1 MITIHIVGSSVPSPT
16 NLTLEQNNETSINAS
31 WSPPPQ
37 SANITGYRVFW
48 TNCTSSNCINQTVI
62 NSSTVEKLT
71 GLMAGQCYSLS
82 VVSVSDLPS
91 NIATRNIT
99 LGNVFLV
106 AKSFCLTKLYFLFL
120 KLPIQVISAL
130 MWYLLAMVS
139 H

>member
-1 MITIHIVGSSVPSPT
+1 MITIHIVGIPVPPLPT

-48 TNCTSSNCINQTVI
+48 TQCTSSDCTSHTVI
-62 NSSTVEKLT
+62 TSSTVETLT
-71 GLMAGQCYSLS
+71 GLMEGQCYSVS

-91 NIATRNIT
+91 NITTRNIT

-106 AKSFCLTKLYFLFL
+106 A
-120 KLPIQVISAL
+120 
-130 MWYLLAMVS
+130 
-139 H
+139 